1 MRKSWLWIGTMS
13 LFLAACQTTPPTST
27 LPPLPQNGPAKE
39 IGGAEPRYEPYNQ
52 GTMKDYKVNGNTY
65 RIVTNPEN
73 FSQVGLATWYG
84 KELHGNKT
92 ALGEVFDANE
102 LTAAHPTLPL
112 PSYVRVTNLSN
123 GRQIVVRVNDR
134 GPFTKGRIIDLS
146 KAAADRLNV
155 TSQTKVRLDVII
167 VSPDGSLSGPGTIG
181 STVVKQSYALPS
193 RPDFGNANGLSAQQS
208 ESVNLPAQPDNSLSI
223 PTPPPADAP
232 TTRLNAPTQ
241 GENVTLPTAP
251 DSQLSIPASPD
262 AVAVVPA
269 PVNADNARQV
279 SDSTSAQGFVVQV
292 MATNDRARAQA
303 LQQNLSSQLSVPG
316 RITESGAFYRVQ
328 MGPFTTK
335 AQAQSLLQ
343 RLSDSG
349 HANSFITTASAR

>member
-13 LFLAACQTTPPTST
+13 LFLAACQTTTPTNT
-27 LPPLPQNGPAKE
+27 LPPLPQTGPAKE
-39 IGGAEPRYEPYNQ
+39 IGGAEPRYEPYNP
-52 GTMKDYKVNGNTY
+52 GTLKDYKINGTTY
-65 RIVTNPEN
+65 RIITNPEN
-73 FSQVGLATWYG
+73 FSQVGLASWYG
-84 KELHGNKT
+84 NELHGNKT
-92 ALGEVFDANE
+92 ALGEVFDATE

-167 VSPDGSLSGPGTIG
+167 VSPDGSLSGPGTVG
-181 STVVKQSYALPS
+181 STVVKQSYALPA
-193 RPDFGNANGLSAQQS
+193 RPDFGGTNGLSAQQS
-208 ESVNLPAQPDNSLSI
+208 EPVNLPTRPDNKLSI
-223 PTPPPADAP
+223 PTPPPADTP
-232 TTRLNAPTQ
+232 TTQLSAPVQ
-241 GENVTLPTAP
+241 GENVTLPAASG
-251 DSQLSIPASPD
+251 SQLSIPAAPD
-262 AVAVVPA
+262 TVAVVPA
-269 PVNADNARQV
+269 PVNADNARPV
-279 SDSTSAQGFVVQV
+279 SASSSTSGYVVQV
-292 MATNDRARAQA
+292 MATNDRTRAQT

-316 RITESGAFYRVQ
+316 RVTESGAFYRVQ
-328 MGPFTTK
+328 MGPFASK

-349 HANSFITTASAR
+349 HANSFITTAGAL